1 MPVTDPIA
9 DMLTCIRNAAMAGH
23 RRVDVPKSKMKVAIA
38 RVLEQEKYIKSFK
51 TIEDENQGAI
61 RMYLRYN
68 DEQKPIIRSLARVS
82 KPGRRVYVRT
92 DEVPR
97 VLNGLGTAIIS
108 TSQGILTGK
117 EAVKR
122 GLGGELVATIS

>member
-23 RRVDVPKSKMKVAIA
+23 RRVDVPKSKMKMAIA
-38 RVLEQEKYIKSFK
+38 EVLVQEKYIASFK
-51 TIEDENQGAI
+51 AIEDDNQGLI

-68 DEQKPIIRSLARVS
+68 QEQKSIIRTLSRVS
-82 KPGRRVYVRT
+82 KPGRRVYVRQE
-92 DEVPR
+92 DVPQ
-97 VLNGLGTAIIS
+97 VLGGLGTAIIS

>member
-23 RRVDVPKSKMKVAIA
+23 RRVDVPKSKIKLAIA
-38 RVLEQEKYIKSFK
+38 QLLEQEKFIASWKA
-51 TIEDENQGAI
+51 IDDDNQGLI

-68 DEQKPIIRSLARVS
+68 QDQKPIIRTLSRVS
-82 KPGRRVYVRT
+82 KPGRRVYVRQE
-92 DEVPR
+92 DVPQ
-97 VLNGLGTAIIS
+97 VLGGLGTAIIS
-108 TSQGILTGK
+108 TSEGILTGK

>member
-1 MPVTDPIA
+1 
-9 DMLTCIRNAAMAGH
+9 MLTCIRNAAMAGH

-38 RVLEQEKYIKSFK
+38 QVLEREKYIASYK
-51 TIEDENQGAI
+51 TIEDENQGLI

-68 DEQKPIIRSLARVS
+68 QEQKSIIRTLSRIS
-82 KPGRRVYVRT
+82 KPGRRVYVRQE
-92 DEVPR
+92 DVPQ
-97 VLNGLGTAIIS
+97 VLGGLGTAIIS

-117 EAVKR
+117 EAVRR

>member
-23 RRVDVPKSKMKVAIA
+23 RRVDVPKSKMKMAIA
-38 RVLEQEKYIKSFK
+38 EVLVQEKYIASFK
-51 TIEDENQGAI
+51 SVEDDNQGLI

-68 DEQKPIIRSLARVS
+68 QDQKSIIRTLSRVS
-82 KPGRRVYVRT
+82 KPGRRVYVRQE
-92 DEVPR
+92 DVPQ
-97 VLNGLGTAIIS
+97 VLGGLGTAIIS
-108 TSQGILTGK
+108 TSQGILTGN

-122 GLGGELVATIS
+122 GLGGELVATIT

>member
-38 RVLEQEKYIKSFK
+38 QVLEQEKYIASYK
-51 TIEDENQGAI
+51 TIEDENQGLI

-68 DEQKPIIRSLARVS
+68 QDQKSIIRTLSRVS
-82 KPGRRVYVRT
+82 KPGRRVYVRQE
-92 DEVPR
+92 DVPQ
-97 VLNGLGTAIIS
+97 VLGGLGTAIIS

-117 EAVKR
+117 EAVRR

>member
-23 RRVDVPKSKMKVAIA
+23 RRVDVPKSKMKMAIA
-38 RVLEQEKYIKSFK
+38 EVLVQEKYIANFK
-51 TIEDENQGAI
+51 AIEDDNQGLI

-68 DEQKPIIRSLARVS
+68 QEQKSIIRTLSRVS
-82 KPGRRVYVRT
+82 KPGRRVYVRQE
-92 DEVPR
+92 DVPQ
-97 VLNGLGTAIIS
+97 VLGGLGTAIIS